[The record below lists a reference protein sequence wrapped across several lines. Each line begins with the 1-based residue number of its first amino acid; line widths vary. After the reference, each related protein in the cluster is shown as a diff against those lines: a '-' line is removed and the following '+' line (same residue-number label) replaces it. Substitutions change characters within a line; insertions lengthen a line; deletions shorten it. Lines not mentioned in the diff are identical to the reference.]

1 LKLIG
6 EEMAKKKAGRPP
18 HQANGATKKAVEI
31 MAAAGLWNYQIAK
44 QMKIDED
51 TLVKYYS
58 HELATGWS
66 TTMAAAANVVVT
78 EMLSNTDKS
87 LDAAKFFLKSRGK
100 GLWSETK
107 QVEVTGKG
115 GGPIQTESINID
127 ALDYDEQ
134 EQLESMLTAVLA
146 LPSSNDEVE
155 DADFVEIDDHNA

>member
-1 LKLIG
+1 
-6 EEMAKKKAGRPP
+6 MAKKKKLGRPP

-107 QVEVTGKG
+107 QVELSGPN
-115 GGPIQTESINID
+115 GGPILTQSIDID
-127 ALDYDEQ
+127 ALDSDQQ
-134 EQLESMLTAVLA
+134 EQLESMLNTVLA
-146 LPSSNDEVE
+146 LPAPAE
-155 DADFVEIDDHNA
+155 EIVYEPWEYEEEEAEENA